1 MRLKTSSPLSSSLLS
16 VSGMINPA
24 FINFP
29 EEELYLG
36 RIVIGY
42 GELEILLIHLSGVAI
57 NQKWPVLDAC
67 HSVRTETGKIDIA
80 VALAKDAM
88 RAQGLGDEF
97 DLSVKY
103 LRHCLTI
110 RNNYAH
116 AHWGEFQGTLKFM
129 KADRAFERPL
139 KPVEWREL
147 PLDLI
152 KQQEAFFENTRKW
165 LLYLLLVLEARAE
178 NRIPYLNKPKEMQLP
193 NFHKPLPTPGRI
205 PKGKG
210 NRGQPQSPVPTS

>member
-1 MRLKTSSPLSSSLLS
+1 
-16 VSGMINPA
+16 MINPA
-24 FINFP
+24 FKNFP

-42 GELEILLIHLSGVAI
+42 GELEINLIHLSGLAI
-57 NQKWPVLDAC
+57 NQKWPVLAAC

-88 RAQGLGDEF
+88 KEQGLGAEF
-97 DLSVKY
+97 EIAVRY

-116 AHWGEFQGTLKFM
+116 AHWGEFQGELKFM
-129 KADRAFERPL
+129 KADGAFERPL
-139 KPVEWREL
+139 KPIQWKAIT
-147 PLDLI
+147 LDLV

-165 LLYLLLVLEARAE
+165 LLYLVLTLEARYE
-178 NRIPYLNKPKEMQLP
+178 NQIPYLNTPAEMQLP
-193 NFHKPLPTPGRI
+193 NAHIPLPTPGRI

-210 NRGQPQSPVPTS
+210 SRDQPQ